1 MKGDSGA
8 EKIALD
14 ELDREILSLIA
25 RDSRISGA
33 EIARR
38 IDAPARTVLHRI
50 NNLVERGVVS
60 FITNINH
67 RLFGYTVLADIFC
80 EVESKQAESIAAQIA
95 ELPEVRYVGISFGE
109 KDITVQAVTK
119 NTEALYELV
128 SQRVEGIPGVLRTST
143 VIVPKVV
150 KDIHAWI
157 PAEIADA

>member
-1 MKGDSGA
+1 MKAESASG
-8 EKIALD
+8 KIALD

-50 NNLVERGVVS
+50 NSLVERGVVS

-67 RLFGYTVLADIFC
+67 HLFGYTVLADIFC
-80 EVESKQAESIAAQIA
+80 EVENKQAETIASQIA

-109 KDITVQAVTK
+109 KDVTVQAVTK
-119 NTEALYELV
+119 STEELYELV
-128 SQRVEGIPGVLRTST
+128 SQKIESIPGVVRTNT

-157 PAEIADA
+157 PAEIKAT